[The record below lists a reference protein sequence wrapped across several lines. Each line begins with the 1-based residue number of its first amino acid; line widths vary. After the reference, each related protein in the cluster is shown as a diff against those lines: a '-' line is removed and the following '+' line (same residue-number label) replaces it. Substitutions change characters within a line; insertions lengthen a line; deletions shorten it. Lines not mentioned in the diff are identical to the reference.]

1 MKYLLILLL
10 FCSCSANYHLKQ
22 ALKKR
27 PELADSIT
35 KYVPYV
41 KDTTI
46 YVKIYVK
53 GDSSSQNSKQ
63 IIDSLQRVFN
73 DSFTTVYQLVD
84 SLGNVK
90 TKVIR
95 KPFYVHDSI
104 DVIIYDTIETKCPPQ
119 VIVEEGYKKMWVWL
133 LIAIFVGIYGMTIFL
148 IK

>member
-10 FCSCSANYHLKQ
+10 FCSCSAEYHLRQ
-22 ALKKR
+22 AIKLNPK
-27 PELADSIT
+27 LVDSAI
-35 KYVPYV
+35 KYVPYI

-53 GDSSSQNSKQ
+53 GDSTSQNSKQ

-90 TKVIR
+90 TNVVR

-104 DVIIYDTIETKCPPQ
+104 PFEVKIKIPCKFPPQ
-119 VIVEEGYKKMWVWL
+119 IIVQEGYNKMWFWL
-133 LIAIFVGIYGMTIFL
+133 LIAIFVGIYGLTIYL

>member
-10 FCSCSANYHLKQ
+10 FCSCSAEYHLKQ
-22 ALKKR
+22 ALKKN
-27 PELADSIT
+27 PKLGDSAI
-35 KYVPYV
+35 KYVPYI

-53 GDSSSQNSKQ
+53 GDSTTQNSKQ

-90 TKVIR
+90 TNVVR

-104 DVIIYDTIETKCPPQ
+104 NVIICDTIQTKCPPQ
-119 VIVEEGYKKMWVWL
+119 IIVEEGYNKMWFWL
-133 LIAIFVGIYGMTIFL
+133 LIVIFVGIYGLTIYL